1 MSIWSQNK
9 RTSILFLTPDVDPT
23 VTQGFSFPAR
33 ATTLPFPR
41 VQNKILAEYL
51 HQQGADV
58 QFLPWTCFKANVSTK
73 ILSSFDYILF
83 LSCDKYE
90 GHIDDFYDFLR
101 DVLIPLHRNCRDIQI
116 INNPEVILWNMD
128 KRYLKDLEDA
138 GFPVLR
144 TTFLAS
150 SSVTV
155 PLLSAA
161 IRSFAGAKNLPVI
174 LKPSISASG
183 ANVHLVRDPGQVTTE
198 DSSYMEFIASHLSNK
213 CSLMIQDFEPS
224 ICTTGEYSLVFIGGI
239 FSHAT
244 LKTPVANGKE
254 YRINVMYHG
263 RLDDV
268 TDGQVPD
275 LAVSLGYEIWAWL
288 CERFGSRAIGYMRL
302 DGMVQ
307 NTGKFIIGEIELIE
321 PDMWLDRHVGGT
333 FLQDTIQRLF
343 QRESRCEI
351 LGSKNGAK
359 LLE

>member
-1 MSIWSQNK
+1 MSIWFQNK

-23 VTQGFSFPAR
+23 VVQGCSFPAR
-33 ATTLPFPR
+33 ATTLPFPH
-41 VQNKILAEYL
+41 VQNKILAENL

-58 QFLPWTCFKANVSTK
+58 QFLPWRCFKANVPTK
-73 ILSSFDYILF
+73 ILCSFDYILF
-83 LSCDKYE
+83 LCCDKYE
-90 GHIDDFYDFLR
+90 DHVDDFYDFLR
-101 DVLIPLHRNCRDIQI
+101 DVLIPLHRNSRDIHI
-116 INNPEVILWNMD
+116 INNPEVVLWNMD
-128 KRYLKDLEDA
+128 KLYLKDLENA

-183 ANVHLVRDPGQVTTE
+183 ANVYLVRDPGQMTTE
-198 DSSYMEFIASHLSNK
+198 DISYMEFIVSHLSNRS
-213 CSLMIQDFEPS
+213 SLMIQDFEPS
-224 ICTTGEYSLVFIGGI
+224 VCTTGEYSLVFIGGI

-244 LKTPVANGKE
+244 LKTPVANGRE
-254 YRINVMYHG
+254 YRVNVKYHG

-268 TDGQVPD
+268 TGGQVPD
-275 LAVSLGYEIWAWL
+275 VAVSVGYEMWAWL
-288 CERFGSRAIGYMRL
+288 CEKFGSRAIGYMRL

-321 PDMWLDRHVGGT
+321 PDTWLDRLVGGT
-333 FLQDTIQRLF
+333 VLQESIQRLF
-343 QRESRCEI
+343 QRDPRQ
-351 LGSKNGAK
+351 
-359 LLE
+359 